1 MTTAP
6 MNGGSIETGAPKTV
20 LVTGGSRGIG
30 AHIALAFGCAGWS
43 VVVLGRS
50 LEGLAQVK
58 ADLREVGCDALALSC
73 DVTDETAV
81 AAMVAQVRAARL
93 SIDVVINNA
102 GLIEPEVPLWESDAD
117 LWWQV
122 IETNVRGPFLVTR
135 AIAPIMID
143 RGGGRFININ
153 SGAATRESAV
163 LTAYNASKSAL
174 ARITGGVAAAG
185 AEHGVYAFDLAPGV
199 VDTDMTRS
207 MAMHEGRT
215 QWTDPQDVT
224 NLALAIAEGELDD
237 FSGRMVRA
245 GADTPAS
252 LRAAAMAGL
261 PEGARTIRLR
271 PWGDDDPLG
280 E

>member
-1 MTTAP
+1 MTAKP
-6 MNGGSIETGAPKTV
+6 LKGEDMKNETQKTV
-20 LVTGGSRGIG
+20 VVTGGSRGIG
-30 AHIALAFGCAGWS
+30 AHIALAFARQGWS

-50 LEGLAQVK
+50 LEGLAQVE
-58 ADLREVGCDALALSC
+58 AAVRNAGHEVLALTC
-73 DVTDETAV
+73 DVTDEAAV
-81 AAMVAQVRAARL
+81 GEMVAQVQASRP
-93 SIDVVINNA
+93 SIDVVVNSA

-117 LWWQV
+117 QWWQV
-122 IETNVRGPFLVTR
+122 METNVRGPFLVTR
-135 AIAPIMID
+135 AIAPVMIAH
-143 RGGGRFININ
+143 GGGRFINLN

-185 AEHGVYAFDLAPGV
+185 AEHGVHAFDLAPGV
-199 VDTDMTRS
+199 IDTDMTRS

-215 QWTDPQDVT
+215 SWTDPDDVT
-224 NLALAIAEGELDD
+224 DLALAIANGELDD

-252 LRAAAMAGL
+252 LRAAAKAGL

-271 PWGDDDPLG
+271 PWGDDDPLA
-280 E
+280 

>member
-1 MTTAP
+1 M
-6 MNGGSIETGAPKTV
+6 KTV
-20 LVTGGSRGIG
+20 VVTGGSRGIG
-30 AHIALAFGCAGWS
+30 AHIALGFAREGWS

-58 ADLREVGCDALALSC
+58 AELRETGSDVLALAC
-73 DVTDETAV
+73 DVTDEAAV
-81 AAMVAQVRAARL
+81 AKMVAQVRASRP
-93 SIDVVINNA
+93 SIDVVVNNA
-102 GLIEPEVPLWESDAD
+102 GLIEPEVPLWESDAN

-135 AIAPIMID
+135 AVAPVMIAN
-143 RGGGRFININ
+143 GGGRFININ

-185 AEHGVYAFDLAPGV
+185 AEHGIHAFDLAPGV
-199 VDTDMTRS
+199 IDTDMTRS
-207 MAMHEGRT
+207 MTLHKGRT
-215 QWTDPQDVT
+215 QWTDPDDVT
-224 NLALAIAEGELDD
+224 DLALAIARGELDE

-252 LRAAAMAGL
+252 LQAAAKAGL
-261 PEGARTIRLR
+261 PDGARTIRLR
-271 PWGDDDPLG
+271 PWGDDDPMA
-280 E
+280 